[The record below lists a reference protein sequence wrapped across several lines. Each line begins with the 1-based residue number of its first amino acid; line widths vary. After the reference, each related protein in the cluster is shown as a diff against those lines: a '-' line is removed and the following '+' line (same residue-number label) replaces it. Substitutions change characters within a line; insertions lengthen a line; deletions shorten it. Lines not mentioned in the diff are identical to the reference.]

1 MSRRRTNT
9 EWRAVKES
17 FDRLK
22 YRHAT
27 EALGAAR
34 KPRDLGLAY
43 AMHFQPPGVGAP
55 VGPVTVYHPDG
66 TVREI
71 VSATEWRR
79 RHGNPFR
86 GKKSQGEIE
95 DARQR

>member
-1 MSRRRTNT
+1 MSRTNT

-27 EALGAAR
+27 EAVHAAR
-34 KPRDLGLAY
+34 KSRDLGLAY
-43 AMHFQPPGVGAP
+43 AMHFQPPGIGEP
-55 VGPVTVYHPDG
+55 VGPVTVYNPDG

-71 VSATEWRR
+71 LSATEWRR

-86 GKKSQGEIE
+86 EKKSTEE
-95 DARQR
+95 TDDASTQ